1 MKDLPLI
8 RDGRLLPA
16 VKILTDYPR
25 DDLAS
30 DEVHQALITACAQEG
45 VTPYNLDVGAVP
57 GMDTVT
63 AGFKTA
69 QLALNSDLGFGH
81 IVHTNCAPR
90 RNIIAVKSKGERLVI
105 GMLQNGVALLVVNS
119 GYSLS
124 PFRDLAIAGKIKFF
138 ETSVPD
144 SGSQFRSRDY
154 FPRAA
159 AMVARHMQEQTKKLG
174 AAKIA
179 ALLKSGKAHEL
190 LGGLSLR
197 KGLIRAASI
206 PEFQTGRIWY
216 TDNFGNI
223 KLNLRHNEEL
233 LKWHKPGDTLA
244 LCIGGHVH
252 DATVGREG
260 FSQGEGTLA
269 LTRGSSGWADEKG
282 REFRFTEIFL
292 RGGSAVN
299 SFDQVH
305 HGEMVLAVPRRD
317 LQKTIEI
324 VKKGNFKLRDN
335 LDLYRLPEAQLIKT
349 LARAGLIED
358 GFDSRNLTKALRGNN
373 LKNYL

>member
-1 MKDLPLI
+1 MKNFPLV
-8 RDGRLLPA
+8 RDNSLFPA
-16 VKILTDYPR
+16 IKILTDYPR

-30 DEVHQALITACAQEG
+30 DEVQQALVTACAHEN

-57 GMDTVT
+57 NMDTVG

-69 QLALNSDLGFGH
+69 QLALNSDMGFGH
-81 IVHTNCAPR
+81 VVLTNCAPR
-90 RNIIAVKSKGERLVI
+90 RNIIAVKSKGERLVL

-124 PFRDLAIAGKIKFF
+124 PFRELALAGKVKFF
-138 ETSVPD
+138 ETSVSD

-159 AMVARHMQEQTKKLG
+159 ALVAHHLQAQMRGLG
-174 AAKIA
+174 PQKIA
-179 ALLKSGKAHEL
+179 ALLKNNRAHEIL
-190 LGGLSLR
+190 SGLSLK
-197 KGLIRAASI
+197 KGQIKASAI
-206 PEFQTGRIWY
+206 PEFETGRIWY

-223 KLNLRHNEEL
+223 KLNIRHNEDL

-244 LCIGGHVH
+244 VCIGGQVH
-252 DATVGREG
+252 DAIVGQEG

-269 LTRGSSGWADEKG
+269 LTCGSSGWMDGKG
-282 REFRFTEIFL
+282 KEFRFTEIFL

-299 SFDQVH
+299 SFGHVQ
-305 HGEMVLAVPRRD
+305 HGEMVLAAPRRA
-317 LQKTIEI
+317 LQKTIDI
-324 VKKGNFKLRDN
+324 VKKGNFKLRDK
-335 LDLYRLPEAQLIKT
+335 LDLYTLPEAQLIKT

-358 GFDSRNLTKALRGNN
+358 GFDSRNLYKALRSNS
-373 LKNYL
+373 LKKYL